1 MSLVK
6 PLRIQNKRFKYR
18 DWTVLLP
25 VTIFFTHRSLSR
37 LKVKL
42 RVHSFVCLFF
52 PPFASAV
59 CSLRYLLIW
68 VASHLFIGFLMGC
81 LGREGSSYFHYGYYW
96 NWCEL
101 PRWLSGKE
109 SACQCRRGR
118 LDSWIPG
125 PGRSHRKRNSNPLQY
140 SDLENPMGRGA
151 WWATV
156 HGVAKS
162 QTRLSDFTFSVLC
175 WIPKLG
181 ILWWALELSQQC
193 KNFFGIIVLQFVGCL
208 PSGSVVGLTY
218 CTSQVCCS
226 QRPCPCSRPLLIHA
240 SAGDTQTL
248 KGRSDLVSCGVL
260 GSWCTWGFAS
270 ALQVSLVG
278 VGFDFRC
285 DFASP
290 TIFVLLLCPWAWGVF
305 FGGVQHSPIDGCSAV
320 TCNFGFLTEDES
332 TSFYSTIFL
341 EVLFAFCCL

>member
-162 QTRLSDFTFSVLC
+162 QTRLGCWNWAGSYGPPRYSSLSVSPHFLFVRKRLQLLRPSMS
-175 WIPKLG
+175 PKGQAQTVTHQRNEG
-181 ILWWALELSQQC
+181 IQEQR
-193 KNFFGIIVLQFVGCL
+193 K
-208 PSGSVVGLTY
+208 GLAMGQGVQSNLID
-218 CTSQVCCS
+218 TSQE
-226 QRPCPCSRPLLIHA
+226 QRPTLPLA
-240 SAGDTQTL
+240 TTQ
-248 KGRSDLVSCGVL
+248 CG
-260 GSWCTWGFAS
+260 GW
-270 ALQVSLVG
+270 
-278 VGFDFRC
+278 
-285 DFASP
+285 
-290 TIFVLLLCPWAWGVF
+290 
-305 FGGVQHSPIDGCSAV
+305 
-320 TCNFGFLTEDES
+320 
-332 TSFYSTIFL
+332 
-341 EVLFAFCCL
+341 